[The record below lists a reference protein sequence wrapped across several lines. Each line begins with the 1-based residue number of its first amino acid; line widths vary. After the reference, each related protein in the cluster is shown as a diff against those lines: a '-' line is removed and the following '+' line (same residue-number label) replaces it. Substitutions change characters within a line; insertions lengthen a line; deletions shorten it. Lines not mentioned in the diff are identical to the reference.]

1 MFIIFIAFAFMN
13 FSPTHLPYLI
23 DDIHRVCWQRA
34 LLLSLMS
41 FFFLIYTGIGNLRLL
56 CWGGGGGEWSFEAC
70 LVPNYKT
77 RFAKYCTC
85 MAILGF

>member
-1 MFIIFIAFAFMN
+1 MN

-23 DDIHRVCWQRA
+23 DDIHRVRWQRG

-41 FFFLIYTGIGNLRLL
+41 IFFPHLYGNKEFAVVVLG
-56 CWGGGGGEWSFEAC
+56 WGEWSFEAC

-77 RFAKYCTC
+77 RFAKCCTC
-85 MAILGF
+85 MASLGF